1 MSVPVSAPSA
11 VPLPP
16 STVFAVLA
24 GVMAAVLFLLPRLA
38 ASVPLLSLPFSIAGL
53 FSALPLLVVRT
64 SGGLGHSGVA
74 LVSAVAVLTLLDS
87 GQSAIAFVILFGLWA
102 VVAGEVLSRRRSVI
116 AGGVAGFL
124 VLASEALFAGF
135 VEGTGPIE
143 ATLRSP
149 QVQTAFDQWAAQ
161 SALEPAEAKS
171 VIEQVRNGIVALY
184 PSLSVVS
191 AATIVSL
198 NAVALGRM
206 VSKSGVPG
214 FPPSELLRFRWPFA
228 IVVAFVASGALL
240 LVPDLKT
247 LAWNGLVVTLF
258 LFLLQGISVLA
269 SALTRV
275 FPSPLMRTLLIVA
288 SLLGPWAILL
298 SLLGLFDQ
306 WFDFR
311 SRFTN
316 PDSAA
321 PPAS

>member
-1 MSVPVSAPSA
+1 MSVPVSAPPA
-11 VPLPP
+11 VPSPP
-16 STVFAVLA
+16 PALFAVLA
-24 GVMAAVLFLLPRLA
+24 GVMAGVLFLLPRLA
-38 ASVPLLSLPFSIAGL
+38 ASVPFLSLPLSIAGL
-53 FSALPLLVVRT
+53 FAALPLLVVRT
-64 SGGLGHSGVA
+64 SGGLRHGGLALLASVA
-74 LVSAVAVLTLLDS
+74 TLTLLDS
-87 GQSAIAFVILFGLWA
+87 GQSAIAFIVLFGLWA
-102 VVAGEVLSRRRSVI
+102 AVAGEVLSRRRSVI
-116 AGGVAGFL
+116 AGCAAGFL

-135 VEGTGPIE
+135 AEGAGPIE
-143 ATLRSP
+143 AALRSP

-161 SALEPAEAKS
+161 SALEPSEAKT
-171 VIEQVRNGIVALY
+171 VIERVRSGIVALY

-191 AATIVSL
+191 AGTIVSL

-214 FPPSELLRFRWPFA
+214 FPPGELLRFRWPFA

-240 LVPDLKT
+240 LVPDLQT

-269 SALTRV
+269 FALARV

-288 SLLGPWAILL
+288 SLLGPWAIML

-311 SRFTN
+311 ARFTN
-316 PDSAA
+316 PDPAA